1 MLDAPTIPHAT
12 IDPAL
17 LAKEP
22 HDPSDPVI
30 RILADEP
37 MRFDAA
43 PHLLDHLIVGAAL
56 RGASDVTLQT
66 ELRPRVEINGRQH
79 IAMRRPLAA
88 TEMQLIL
95 SRLWNAT
102 DATSLLRQGRA
113 LDFSYVVKIARGTR
127 KRFRV
132 NATGIMKGTADGIEI
147 TLRALPETTPSLDDV
162 AFEGELRPHL
172 RPRAGI
178 VVIAGATGQGKS
190 TTMAAITRH
199 HLEVEDP
206 KIIDLSAPIE
216 FDYADLMVERGD
228 RPGFIGQ
235 SEIGPGRNLPTFAD
249 GVWTALRRAPDI
261 INVGEA
267 RDLATMTAAIEACLT
282 GHLVNTTTH
291 AGSVAEALRRMASVF
306 PPQEREGRAFD
317 LLTSLQMCVVQ
328 HLVRTADGSGR
339 VAVREYLV
347 FDDHVRSELLSRPV
361 DDWPQLVARMLADP
375 NGRTARPLATHAA
388 LLLRDGRIA
397 DCDAARFLP
406 RRAAKELDH
415 HA

>member
-1 MLDAPTIPHAT
+1 MLDIASSPQAI

-17 LAKEP
+17 LADDAHE
-22 HDPSDPVI
+22 PSDPII

-37 MRFDAA
+37 SRFDAA
-43 PHLLDHLIVGAAL
+43 PQLLDHLIVGAAL
-56 RGASDVTLQT
+56 RGASDITLQT

-113 LDFSYVVKIARGTR
+113 LDFSYVVKIARGAR

-147 TLRALPETTPSLDDV
+147 TLRALPETTPTLDDV
-162 AFEGELRPHL
+162 GFDDELRPHL

-199 HLEVEDP
+199 HLETEDP
-206 KIIDLSAPIE
+206 KIVDLSAPIE
-216 FDYADLMVERGD
+216 FDYADLMAERAD

-235 SEIGPGRNLPTFAD
+235 SEIGTGRNLPTFAD

-261 INVGEA
+261 INVGEV
-267 RDLATMTAAIEACLT
+267 RDLATMTAAVEACLT

-306 PPQEREGRAFD
+306 PPQEREGRALD

-328 HLVRTADGSGR
+328 HLIRTADGNGR

-347 FDDHVRSELLSRPV
+347 FDDRVRSELLSRPV
-361 DDWPQLVARMLADP
+361 DEWPSLVTRMLADP
-375 NGRTARPLATHAA
+375 DGRIARPLAAHAA
-388 LLLRDGRIA
+388 MLLRERRIDEREA
-397 DCDAARFLP
+397 DRFLS
-406 RRAAKELDH
+406 RR
-415 HA
+415 